1 MDAQD
6 FRTPTTEARKIMK
19 FDKPANYKVR
29 VLQWKLF
36 YSVWLP
42 CIVVDRETGGFV
54 NRPRQFQM
62 PFDPETKK
70 TGIFWK
76 LGAAEKAM
84 KKELMG
90 DIDEA
95 KRSAFQP
102 RVRYRMIGFDLS
114 GSENSDPNVLATF
127 DFGYELWTSLDE
139 LSWGTREDD
148 KRILKYGPLFLY
160 DVYIKR
166 YIVPKTGIEAFDT
179 KWRAEPVNKV
189 TPFDGSL
196 TLDIRDDNKW
206 NAWFKSLD
214 LSKFFTPE
222 QMAVIKNTNVR
233 EELNN
238 TFDYVNNE
246 SIVTRLITEP
256 INMSAESNKRP
267 VFIPSTVPKLM
278 ERMTKE
284 VKALGFTN
292 SSIALL
298 NAPQE
303 EEVTEFPEETSVVPE
318 KGASIGGSKE
328 DWDDTEELPF

>member
-1 MDAQD
+1 
-6 FRTPTTEARKIMK
+6 
-19 FDKPANYKVR
+19 
-29 VLQWKLF
+29 
-36 YSVWLP
+36 
-42 CIVVDRETGGFV
+42 
-54 NRPRQFQM
+54 
-62 PFDPETKK
+62 
-70 TGIFWK
+70 
-76 LGAAEKAM
+76 
-84 KKELMG
+84 
-90 DIDEA
+90 
-95 KRSAFQP
+95 
-102 RVRYRMIGFDLS
+102 
-114 GSENSDPNVLATF
+114 LATF